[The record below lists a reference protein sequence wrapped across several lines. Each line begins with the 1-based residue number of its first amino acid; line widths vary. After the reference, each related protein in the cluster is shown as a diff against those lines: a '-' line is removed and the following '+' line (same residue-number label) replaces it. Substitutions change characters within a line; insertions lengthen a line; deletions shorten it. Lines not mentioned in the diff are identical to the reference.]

1 MTANPSVTE
10 DRTDVPVQP
19 ETEAAAP
26 DAAAE
31 ANGTAAAPPDPV
43 ETTAAAGGP
52 PPESQPSA
60 AESETAEAG
69 AKRRVRLNPT
79 FDPQRVKPIPTL
91 TPGAAAP
98 GADESAPDSAPSAPQ
113 AAEPHD
119 SAAVEVET
127 AAAVQQADEAVEP
140 PPPRNAPPVE
150 VPRSADLDA
159 EMQAEI
165 EAALASGEIGV
176 QPVESAPEPA
186 PIAEGSAETAPEAE
200 PTSLEQLSEGSKIT
214 GTIASVHEDN
224 VFFDFGFRL
233 NGLVSLRQFSPQK
246 PPKVGDRI
254 QVIVNK
260 VDEEEGLISCRL
272 PRGTSRVSGDWHALS
287 AGAVVDC
294 MVTKTN
300 KGGLEVS
307 VGSLRGFMPA
317 SQVELGYVA
326 DLTPFVGTKV
336 RAKVTEI
343 NPARR
348 RLVVSR
354 KSLLQEERAVAEQEL
369 MTELEAGQT
378 RPGRVKTIKD
388 YGACVDLGGI
398 DGFLHVG
405 QISWV
410 RINHPSEVISEGQ
423 EIEVKIL
430 SIDGDKKKISL
441 GMRQLSSN
449 PWQTVEAKYPKGS
462 TVTGKVTR
470 TEPFGA
476 FIELEPGVEGLAH
489 ISELDY
495 KRVRSVTDVLK
506 VGQSTQAQ
514 VLEVDPQK
522 KRISLSVKAL
532 QARPESAP
540 APEEPAAPAY
550 ERKHKSQLKGGIGGN
565 TKGGLFGDPRSFG

>member
-1 MTANPSVTE
+1 MTANPSATE
-10 DRTDVPVQP
+10 DRTDTPAP
-19 ETEAAAP
+19 TAAEPTASAAP
-26 DAAAE
+26 AEDNGTAGEPTPQTGQVAAE
-31 ANGTAAAPPDPV
+31 AAPAAAD
-43 ETTAAAGGP
+43 AD
-52 PPESQPSA
+52 
-60 AESETAEAG
+60 AG

-91 TPGAAAP
+91 APAGSTGGSVEAEPSAPDMSRAAPAPEEIDDEGITLPPEAAAP
-98 GADESAPDSAPSAPQ
+98 VMEAPQ
-113 AAEPHD
+113 P
-119 SAAVEVET
+119 S
-127 AAAVQQADEAVEP
+127 
-140 PPPRNAPPVE
+140 APPVE
-150 VPRSADLDA
+150 MPSTADLDA

-165 EAALASGEIGV
+165 EAALASGEIGM
-176 QPVESAPEPA
+176 PLVEAAPELVAPA
-186 PIAEGSAETAPEAE
+186 ADGAAPEAPPAE
-200 PTSLEQLSEGSKIT
+200 PTSLEQLAEGSKIS
-214 GTIASVHEDN
+214 GTIASIHEDN
-224 VFFDFGFRL
+224 VFIDFGFRL
-233 NGLVSLRQFSPQK
+233 NGLVSLRQFSPSK
-246 PPKVGDRI
+246 PPKVGDRL

-272 PRGTSRVSGDWHALS
+272 PRGTSKVSGDWHALS

-294 MVTKTN
+294 MINKTN

-326 DLTPFVGTKV
+326 DLTPFVGQKV

-354 KSLLQEERAVAEQEL
+354 KALLQEERAVAEQEL
-369 MTELEAGQT
+369 MVELQPGQT

-388 YGACVDLGGI
+388 YGAFVDLGGI
-398 DGFLHVG
+398 DGFLHIG

-430 SIDGDKKKISL
+430 SIEPEKKKISL
-441 GMRQLSSN
+441 GMRQLSAN
-449 PWQTVEAKYPKGS
+449 PWQTVETKYPKGS
-462 TVTGKVTR
+462 TVTGTVTR

-476 FIELEPGVEGLAH
+476 FVELEPGVEGLVH

-506 VGQSTQAQ
+506 VGQTAQVQ
-514 VLEVDPQK
+514 VLETDPQK
-522 KRISLSVKAL
+522 KRISLSLKAL
-532 QARPESAP
+532 MAKPEAAA
-540 APEEPAAPAY
+540 APEVPAAPAY
-550 ERKHKSQLKGGIGGN
+550 ERKRKSGLKGGIGGN
-565 TKGGLFGDPRSFG
+565 TQGGLFGDPRSFS

>member
-10 DRTDVPVQP
+10 DRIDTPAQP

-26 DAAAE
+26 DAVAE
-31 ANGTAAAPPDPV
+31 ANGNTAAPPDPV
-43 ETTAAAGGP
+43 ETTAAADSP
-52 PPESQPSA
+52 PPESPPST
-60 AESETAEAG
+60 AESEPAEAG

-91 TPGAAAP
+91 APGAAVS
-98 GADESAPDSAPSAPQ
+98 ADEAPAPDSTPSAQQPHPH
-113 AAEPHD
+113 ATAEEHEE
-119 SAAVEVET
+119 A
-127 AAAVQQADEAVEP
+127 AAAVQQAAEAIE

-176 QPVESAPEPA
+176 QPVESAQETA
-186 PIAEGSAETAPEAE
+186 PSAESSAEAAPEAE

-214 GTIASVHEDN
+214 GTIASIHEDN

-354 KSLLQEERAVAEQEL
+354 KALLQEERAVAEQEL

-388 YGACVDLGGI
+388 YGAFVDLGGI
-398 DGFLHVG
+398 DGFLHIG

-532 QARPESAP
+532 LARPESAP

-565 TKGGLFGDPRSFG
+565 TRGGLFGDPRSFG

>member
-1 MTANPSVTE
+1 MTANPSATE
-10 DRTDVPVQP
+10 DRTHTPAQP
-19 ETEAAAP
+19 IAEPTASVAP
-26 DAAAE
+26 LED
-31 ANGTAAAPPDPV
+31 NGT
-43 ETTAAAGGP
+43 AGGP
-52 PPESQPSA
+52 PPQTGQAS
-60 AESETAEAG
+60 AESAPGAADADAG

-91 TPGAAAP
+91 APGGSTAGTVETEPGVPEAARAAP
-98 GADESAPDSAPSAPQ
+98 AAEEDDDEGITLPPEAAEPVLEAPRPSAPPI
-113 AAEPHD
+113 EMPL
-119 SAAVEVET
+119 T
-127 AAAVQQADEAVEP
+127 
-140 PPPRNAPPVE
+140 
-150 VPRSADLDA
+150 ADLDA

-165 EAALASGEIGV
+165 EAALASGEVGMP
-176 QPVESAPEPA
+176 PVEATPEPVAAAAEGATPEPA
-186 PIAEGSAETAPEAE
+186 PE
-200 PTSLEQLSEGSKIT
+200 PTSLEQLGEGTKIT

-224 VFFDFGFRL
+224 VFIDFGFRL
-233 NGLVSLRQFSPQK
+233 NGLVSLRQFSPNR
-246 PPKVGDRI
+246 PPKVGDRL

-272 PRGTSRVSGDWHALS
+272 PRGTSKVSGDWHALS

-294 MVTKTN
+294 MINKTN

-326 DLTPFVGTKV
+326 DLTPFVGQKV

-354 KSLLQEERAVAEQEL
+354 KALLQEERAVAEQEL
-369 MTELEAGQT
+369 MTELQPGQT

-388 YGACVDLGGI
+388 YGAFVDLGGI
-398 DGFLHVG
+398 DGFLHIG

-410 RINHPSEVISEGQ
+410 RINHPSEIISEGQ

-430 SIDGDKKKISL
+430 SIDPEKKKISL

-449 PWQTVEAKYPKGS
+449 PWQTVETKYPKGS
-462 TVTGKVTR
+462 TVTGTVTR

-476 FIELEPGVEGLAH
+476 FIELEPGVEGLVH

-506 VGQSTQAQ
+506 VGQTAQVQ
-514 VLEVDPQK
+514 VLETDPQK
-522 KRISLSVKAL
+522 KRISLSLKAL
-532 QARPESAP
+532 MAKPEAAP
-540 APEEPAAPAY
+540 VPEAPAAPAY
-550 ERKHKSQLKGGIGGN
+550 ERKHKSQLKGGIGGT